1 MSSGYRVVGFEKL
14 TGSDTAGGFASIPTG
29 AKSFVGTVETA
40 TIRYRGAGSDAATAT
55 GQLYLVG
62 DKVVL
67 SESEILNASFV
78 RATGSSG
85 TIQGHYYNIEV
96 AQVSATRS

>member
-1 MSSGYRVVGFEKL
+1 MGCATSFESRNKTQEDEMSLGYRVVGF
-14 TGSDTAGGFASIPTG
+14 
-29 AKSFVGTVETA
+29 
-40 TIRYRGAGSDAATAT
+40 
-55 GQLYLVG
+55 

>member
-14 TGSDTAGGFASIPTG
+14 DVAATALGLASIPTG

-40 TIRYRGAGSDAATAT
+40 TIRYRADAATAT

-85 TIQGHYYNIEV
+85 TLQGHYYNIEV